1 MHICAWDDG
10 KGLCYGD
17 QGGPLIVEDNGHFTL
32 VGISS
37 WVVECDKLFP
47 DVYSRVTA
55 RLDWIRANT
64 QGSQDTSCA
73 TTTTASSTTTTA
85 MTTASSTTAT
95 AMTVTL
101 TSTAAINTASTTTA
115 VTTTTISII
124 PIIPSTTSTSS
135 SQNLRC
141 RNSRTLGKEMQIV
154 LNYIFSISTF
164 F

>member
-17 QGGPLIVEDNGHFTL
+17 QGGPLIVEENGHFTL

-37 WVVECDKLFP
+37 WFVECDKLFP

-55 RLDWIRANT
+55 RLDWILANT

-85 MTTASSTTAT
+85 MTTASSTATT
-95 AMTVTL
+95 AMTVT
-101 TSTAAINTASTTTA
+101 STAAITTASTTTVA
-115 VTTTTISII
+115 TTTTISTI